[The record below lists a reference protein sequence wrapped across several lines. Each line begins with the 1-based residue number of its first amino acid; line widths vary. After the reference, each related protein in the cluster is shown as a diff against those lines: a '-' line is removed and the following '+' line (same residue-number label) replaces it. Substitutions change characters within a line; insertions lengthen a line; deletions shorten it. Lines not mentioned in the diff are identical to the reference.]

1 MALINKLFPR
11 QFRSSQSLNSKSDTC
26 LLTNKRQSSSKQR
39 DALLEAAKNQ
49 RNSKK
54 NSTNEDN
61 IG

>member
-26 LLTNKRQSSSKQR
+26 LLANKRQSSKHR

-49 RNSKK
+49 RNSQ
-54 NSTNEDN
+54 NVNTNEDTN
-61 IG
+61 G